1 MEEGEQEHHL
11 MHTAL
16 SQGAPSWASRS
27 SQGGPKS
34 RILNPEGAR
43 CGGAC
48 GQMEKQVCR
57 GHPSQGRHKESRGH
71 SHEEDLCPAGVPHW
85 SNPKMKTKVRE
96 QSDGSVCI
104 SLQGTE

>member
-1 MEEGEQEHHL
+1 MVL
-11 MHTAL
+11 
-16 SQGAPSWASRS
+16 
-27 SQGGPKS
+27 S

-43 CGGAC
+43 CGGSLWTNGKASVP
-48 GQMEKQVCR
+48 GASLAGEAQRVQ
-57 GHPSQGRHKESRGH
+57 GH